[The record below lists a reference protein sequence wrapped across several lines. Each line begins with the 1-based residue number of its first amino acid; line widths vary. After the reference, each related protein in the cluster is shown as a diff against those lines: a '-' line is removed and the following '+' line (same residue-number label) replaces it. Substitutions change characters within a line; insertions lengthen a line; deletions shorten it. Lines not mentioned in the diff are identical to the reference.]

1 MFDFILLQSL
11 FNLTLYIVGVIIIF
25 SFINKIF
32 KSIKKFKYVQNF
44 TLYQKV
50 LIYHMDR
57 AYAIIYKDRLLIW
70 SVEATKVSEPDFAK
84 ITKDYVEL
92 VIKMLGPML
101 YKEMMYLYG
110 NDDTLL
116 FTVVEY
122 FNDKYENDEIRDAS
136 IENLQ
141 QEED

>member
-1 MFDFILLQSL
+1 M
-11 FNLTLYIVGVIIIF
+11 
-25 SFINKIF
+25 
-32 KSIKKFKYVQNF
+32 
-44 TLYQKV
+44 
-50 LIYHMDR
+50 YHMDR

-70 SVEATKVSEPDFAK
+70 SVEATKVSDPDFAK

-141 QEED
+141 DEKD